1 MGVVLDPVASLMPPF
16 VPFVGVIEEHMAGQL
31 PAKGEGSRSLRLM
44 FGSVKLRLDH
54 VIRWAP
60 GVGEVDEFHIHGLKA
75 VLGSCE
81 KRKSFKVVQGK
92 PPWGVELR
100 SGAFMTG

>member
-16 VPFVGVIEEHMAGQL
+16 VAFVGVIKEHMAGQL
-31 PAKGEGSRSLRLM
+31 PAKGEGSRSLRLV
-44 FGSVKLRLDH
+44 FGSVKLGLDN

-60 GVGEVDEFHIHGLKA
+60 GVGEVDEFHIHCLKA
-75 VLGSCE
+75 VLLPCE
-81 KRKSFKVVQGK
+81 KRKSCKVVQGE

-100 SGAFMTG
+100 SGSFMTG